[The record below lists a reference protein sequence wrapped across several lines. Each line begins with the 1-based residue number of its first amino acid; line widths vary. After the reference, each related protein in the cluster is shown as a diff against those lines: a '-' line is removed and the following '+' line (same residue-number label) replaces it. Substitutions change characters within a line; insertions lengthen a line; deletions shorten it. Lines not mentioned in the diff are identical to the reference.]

1 MKLNEDKINQ
11 AEYDR
16 FIDFMAQMYLKYG
29 SQYRILTA
37 EYVYKYQPEFKTGR
51 GVSHRKGA

>member
-11 AEYDR
+11 AEYER

-37 EYVYKYQPEFKTGR
+37 EYVYKL
-51 GVSHRKGA
+51 SLIHI